1 MGVRAPGEDETH
13 IDTSL
18 DTMWDASGARTYGT
32 ESRRYLP
39 DHCPLG
45 PRVWL
50 IEIGQDDM
58 SRSFIRALDDG
69 GMVWEGRKSYPTL
82 DAALQ
87 ALETAL
93 AAWMQGQGL

>member
-1 MGVRAPGEDETH
+1 MAQNLEVTYP
-13 IDTSL
+13 II
-18 DTMWDASGARTYGT
+18 ARWVQEYG
-32 ESRRYLP
+32 
-39 DHCPLG
+39 
-45 PRVWL
+45 W

-58 SRSFIRALDDG
+58 SPSFVRALNEG

-93 AAWMQGQGL
+93 AKWMQEQGL

>member
-1 MGVRAPGEDETH
+1 MAQNLE
-13 IDTSL
+13 
-18 DTMWDASGARTYGT
+18 ATYPTITRWVQEYG
-32 ESRRYLP
+32 
-39 DHCPLG
+39 
-45 PRVWL
+45 W

-87 ALETAL
+87 DLEAGQV
-93 AAWMQGQGL
+93 AWMQEQGL